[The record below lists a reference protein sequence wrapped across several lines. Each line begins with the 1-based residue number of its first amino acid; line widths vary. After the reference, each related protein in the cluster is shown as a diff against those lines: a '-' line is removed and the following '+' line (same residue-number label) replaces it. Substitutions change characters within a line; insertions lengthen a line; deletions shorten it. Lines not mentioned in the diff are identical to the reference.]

1 MGQELAGTAVD
12 GRRQVEKCGGRRNH
26 VEEVT
31 GGWLFA
37 RARAEGE
44 RFEVVGKREWVLENG
59 RGR

>member
-1 MGQELAGTAVD
+1 MD

-31 GGWLFA
+31 GGWLFVHT
-37 RARAEGE
+37 RTGSEK
-44 RFEVVGKREWVLENG
+44 FEVVGKREWVLENG